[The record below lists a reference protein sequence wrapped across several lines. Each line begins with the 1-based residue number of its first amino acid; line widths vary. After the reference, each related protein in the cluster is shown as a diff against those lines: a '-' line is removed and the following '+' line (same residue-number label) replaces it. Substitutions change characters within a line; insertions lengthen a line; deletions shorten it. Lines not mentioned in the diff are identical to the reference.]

1 MKAIIGLSV
10 CLVALTYSKQ
20 GISQHVVEFTGKPG
34 DHWSLARVPAPG
46 EETYYTGL
54 SLVDPS
60 LVVVDFFND
69 QYSRWENLAAL
80 IDSLDSSVLHNRGIS
95 RGGVDTSHLR
105 LSFYRR
111 GEYTVSRTRCTNRKA
126 NVATLRKRRIAPV
139 NLSCKTKTFPVVI
152 VTLPE
157 VPDLADQR

>member
-1 MKAIIGLSV
+1 MKAIIVLSV
-10 CLVALTYSKQ
+10 CLVALIYSKQ
-20 GISQHVVEFTGKPG
+20 GISQQVITLTGKPG
-34 DHWSLARVPAPG
+34 DSWSLDRVPAPG
-46 EETYYTGL
+46 EETYYAGL

-60 LVVVDFFND
+60 LVVVDFYND
-69 QYSRWENLAAL
+69 QYGRWENVSELV
-80 IDSLDSSVLHNRGIS
+80 DSLEFPVLHRRGIS
-95 RGGVDTSHLR
+95 RGSVETSHLR

-126 NVATLRKRRIAPV
+126 SVATFRKRRITPV
-139 NLSCKTKTFPVVI
+139 NLSCKTKTFPVAI